1 MPDRTLPL
9 ATAPDPLRSRLAL
22 ALFAGWWVLLA
33 ALFALQLRMSAA
45 FRGAVRPWTEAMAGG
60 VLDSFSW
67 GLVAVF
73 AFWLAG
79 RLRPSTYGWFAL
91 VGAHAV
97 AAAAVIPGRLWV
109 FGSIADFLFGS
120 GAAVLSRVQMIVIAF
135 PTNLLAY
142 VMLVGV
148 GYAYHFVRG
157 YRRRELLA
165 AQLEARLA
173 SAELEVMKMQLQ
185 PAFIARG
192 LRTISVLMHR
202 DLRAADRGLALL
214 GDMLRLTLQRAQRQT
229 VSLQEELELLEL
241 FVALQQEEF
250 GNRLHVEWLCE
261 PDTLDAEVP
270 SLLLQ
275 PALEQMI
282 RRDQEPEGEP
292 LQLRVAARRL
302 GSMLELEVVSTGMR
316 RFSDR
321 RALEPAGL
329 ASVRTRLQQ
338 LYGAGQQLY
347 LAECR
352 ESETCVRFRVPFREV
367 HGTSSGALVTGSE
380 LDAAATV

>member
-1 MPDRTLPL
+1 MPDRTSPSPSS
-9 ATAPDPLRSRLAL
+9 PDPLRSRRVL

-33 ALFALQLRMSAA
+33 ALFTLQLRMRSG
-45 FRGAVRPWTEAMAGG
+45 FRGEAKPWVEALAGG

-67 GLVAVF
+67 GLVALF

-79 RLRPSTYGWFAL
+79 RLQPRTSGWFAL
-91 VGAHAV
+91 VTGHV
-97 AAAAVIPGRLWV
+97 IAAAAIIPARLWG
-109 FGSIADFLFGS
+109 FGAIADLLFGDRP
-120 GAAVLSRVQMIVIAF
+120 AVLSTVQMIVIAF

-142 VMLVGV
+142 VMLVIV
-148 GYAYHFVRG
+148 GYVYHFVRR
-157 YRRRELLA
+157 YRESELFA

-185 PAFIARG
+185 PAFISRG

-229 VSLQEELELLEL
+229 VLLQDELELLEL

-250 GNRLHVEWLCE
+250 GSRLRVQWACE
-261 PDTLDAEVP
+261 PDTLNAEVP

-282 RRDQEPEGEP
+282 RGAADDAEEP

-302 GSMLELEVVSTGMR
+302 GAMLELEVASTGR
-316 RFSDR
+316 ARFAER

-329 ASVRTRLQQ
+329 ASVRTRLRQ
-338 LYGAGQQLY
+338 LYGPGQQLY

-352 ESETCVRFRVPFREV
+352 ENGTCVRFRVPFREV
-367 HGTSSGALVTGSE
+367 HGADTGTLVSGALAPLG
-380 LDAAATV
+380 AAV